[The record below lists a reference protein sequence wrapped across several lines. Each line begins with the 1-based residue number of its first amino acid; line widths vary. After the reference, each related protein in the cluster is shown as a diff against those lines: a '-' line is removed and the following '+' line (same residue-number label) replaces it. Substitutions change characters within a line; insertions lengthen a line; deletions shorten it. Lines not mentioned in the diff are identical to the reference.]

1 MAFGLEN
8 RSPFLDLQLIK
19 YINTK
24 LDQKVKN
31 NIYKIEL
38 RKLFNKFTNLSSQHR
53 QKKSGFSFG
62 IDSFL
67 LKNKDHFKSLIK
79 KSKILD
85 DLIDKEKLFNDVDI
99 NFNNYSFTIFARA
112 STAANI
118 EKQIICE

>member
-53 QKKSGFSFG
+53 QKVVFHLGLTVFY
-62 IDSFL
+62 
-67 LKNKDHFKSLIK
+67 LKIK
-79 KSKILD
+79 IILN
-85 DLIDKEKLFNDVDI
+85 L
-99 NFNNYSFTIFARA
+99 
-112 STAANI
+112 
-118 EKQIICE
+118 